1 MEEEFT
7 DLFVVE
13 TDEEKT
19 GGGGWGVRGEVQSSW
34 HDSCA
39 WSQGGPVFPLEALLE
54 FLLSQSSLGRGF
66 PLLQLMAQKQ
76 EEASEHAW

>member
-1 MEEEFT
+1 M
-7 DLFVVE
+7 
-13 TDEEKT
+13 
-19 GGGGWGVRGEVQSSW
+19 QSSW
-34 HDSCA
+34 YDSCA

-66 PLLQLMAQKQ
+66 PLLQLMAEKQ